1 MIAMLPPAFEPLAAA
16 MAEPAML
23 MSRPDRMT
31 VPPAL
36 GIPASIDV
44 PFADTVAPMDSCV
57 EAVNDTEPPC
67 AEPLADT
74 LPPWAVPFA
83 AILPVPATRTS
94 LPVTTIEPPAPAGVG
109 NEPDVVE
116 PCETTWPPPF

>member
-1 MIAMLPPAFEPLAAA
+1 
-16 MAEPAML
+16 ML

-74 LPPWAVPFA
+74 LPPWISMDWA
-83 AILPVPATRTS
+83 AIATDPPVPWVVGAAAGAAASALICPEFRASMLTAIAMLPPWVAPSATTFPS
-94 LPVTTIEPPAPAGVG
+94 I
-109 NEPDVVE
+109 
-116 PCETTWPPPF
+116 